1 MTAQDFAA
9 IAPHLVLTAGILI
22 TLLIVSFWRR
32 PPLIAAATIFTFIAT
47 LIATI
52 TSSDNLPHAIGEFLI
67 VDQISTFMN
76 VLFVLAALVTTVLS
90 RSYLAS
96 KTREPEEF
104 YILLATAT
112 LGAMTLAVAQHFGAV
127 LLGLEILSISLYTLI
142 GYPEE
147 GHPPLEATLKY
158 LILSGVSSTIMLF
171 GVALMYTTT
180 GVLTFESVATQL
192 TTGSKMELIYIIGQA
207 MFVSGM
213 AFKLSLV
220 PFHMWTPD
228 VYEGAPAPVTGYLAT
243 VSKAAVFIA
252 ILRYFFNSN
261 AAENDAIFAI
271 VALFGV
277 ASMIVGN
284 LLALL
289 QNNLKRML
297 AYSSI
302 AHFGYLMIALL
313 ALSRLTSQEMA
324 IETSLVYL
332 AGYFAMT
339 LAAFAVITMLSSS
352 GFVGEEDRRDASE
365 LADYEGLFWTHPV
378 AAVVLTIAMLSLAG
392 IPLTIGFIA
401 KFYLLM
407 AGIGGALWV
416 LVWALII
423 GSAIAIYYYLR
434 VVITMT
440 RQSSESP
447 RAAQRLE
454 WDSLAATVLLGVTII
469 ALGVYPQPVIDL
481 VRNLLTT
488 IG

>member
-32 PPLIAAATIFTFIAT
+32 PPLIAAATILTFIAT
-47 LIATI
+47 LIVTI

-192 TTGSKMELIYIIGQA
+192 TTGSKMEVIYIIGQA

-252 ILRYFFNSN
+252 VLRYFFNSN

-454 WDSLAATVLLGVTII
+454 WDSLAATVLLGVAII

>member
-1 MTAQDFAA
+1 VTAQDFAA

-32 PPLIAAATIFTFIAT
+32 PPLIAAATILTFIAT

-192 TTGSKMELIYIIGQA
+192 TTGSKMEVIYIIGQA

-252 ILRYFFNSN
+252 VLRYFFNSN

-454 WDSLAATVLLGVTII
+454 WDSLAATVLLGVAII

>member
-1 MTAQDFAA
+1 MTTQDFAA
-9 IAPHLVLTAGILI
+9 IAPHLVLTTGILVI
-22 TLLIVSFWRR
+22 LLIVSFWRR
-32 PPLIAAATIFTFIAT
+32 PALIAAATIITLVAT
-47 LIATI
+47 LVTTI
-52 TSSDNLPHAIGEFLI
+52 TGSDNLPHVIDDFLI

-76 VLFVLAALVTTVLS
+76 VLFILAALVTTVLS
-90 RSYLAS
+90 RSYLAG

-112 LGAMTLAVAQHFGAV
+112 LGAMTLVVANHFGAL

-147 GHPPLEATLKY
+147 GHPPLEATVKY
-158 LILSGVSSTIMLF
+158 LILSGVGSSIMLF
-171 GVALMYTTT
+171 GIALMYTTT
-180 GVLTFESVATQL
+180 GVLTFESLTAQW
-192 TTGSKMELIYIIGQA
+192 TTGSNMELIFIIGQV
-207 MFVSGM
+207 MFVSGI

-228 VYEGAPAPVTGYLAT
+228 VYEGAPAPITGYLAT
-243 VSKAAVFIA
+243 VSKASVFIV
-252 ILRYFFNSN
+252 ILRYFFNSD
-261 AAENDAIFAI
+261 AADNGAIFAI
-271 VALFGV
+271 IALFGV

-313 ALSRLTSQEMA
+313 ALSRLTDQHMA

-339 LAAFAVITMLSSS
+339 LAAFAVITMLSTS
-352 GFVGEEDRRDASE
+352 GFIGEEDRLDASE
-365 LADYEGLFWTHPV
+365 LADYEGLFWKHPV

-416 LVWALII
+416 LIWALII

-440 RQSSESP
+440 RQSSESHGKTHS
-447 RAAQRLE
+447 LE
-454 WDSLAATVLLGVTII
+454 WDSLATAVLLGIAVI